1 MKADP
6 TRRACVGWHEAL
18 TRTTCRT
25 CSDMVLRLLYL
36 SVYSKSEHPG
46 WAERGIRRSA
56 PVSYDA
62 PTRMERIVIPV
73 LPTIGWILIVV
84 GVIVLILGVIPQV
97 GLSSRGPYGWGGGLL
112 LIIVGVVLLFIPA

>member
-1 MKADP
+1 MSDVL
-6 TRRACVGWHEAL
+6 RA
-18 TRTTCRT
+18 
-25 CSDMVLRLLYL
+25 DMVLRLLYL